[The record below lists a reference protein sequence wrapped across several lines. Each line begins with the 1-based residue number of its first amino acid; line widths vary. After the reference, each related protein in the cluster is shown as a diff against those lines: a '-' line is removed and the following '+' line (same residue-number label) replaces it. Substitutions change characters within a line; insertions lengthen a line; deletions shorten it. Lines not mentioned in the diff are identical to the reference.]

1 MAYFPCSLW
10 MRIFFRRRNSRGYPG
25 HTPYGTPL
33 KKSLFGKT
41 TKTKK
46 EFEEYLDKLDSVY
59 NADTYHI
66 YKNNCNHF
74 TNAICLYL
82 CDKPLAD
89 DIVNQYKTLQG
100 TPFGD
105 WIISKLDAINNQN
118 KARTI
123 VPDIVEGKK

>member
-1 MAYFPCSLW
+1 M
-10 MRIFFRRRNSRGYPG
+10 
-25 HTPYGTPL
+25 

-41 TKTKK
+41 TKTQN
-46 EFEEYLDKLDSVY
+46 EFEEYLDNKLDSVY
-59 NADTYHI
+59 NADTYYI

-89 DIVNQYKTLQG
+89 NIVNQYKTLQG

-105 WIISKLDAINNQN
+105 WVISKLDAINNKN

-123 VPDIVEGKK
+123 VPDIVEGKNK

>member
-1 MAYFPCSLW
+1 M
-10 MRIFFRRRNSRGYPG
+10 
-25 HTPYGTPL
+25 

-41 TKTKK
+41 TKTQK

-89 DIVNQYKTLQG
+89 NIVNQYKTLQG

-105 WIISKLDAINNQN
+105 WVISKLDAINNQN

>member
-1 MAYFPCSLW
+1 M
-10 MRIFFRRRNSRGYPG
+10 
-25 HTPYGTPL
+25 

-41 TKTKK
+41 TKTQK
-46 EFEEYLDKLDSVY
+46 EFEEYLDNKLDSVY

-89 DIVNQYKTLQG
+89 NIVNRYKTLQGPPFGDWVISKSLQG

-105 WIISKLDAINNQN
+105 WVISKLDAINNKN